1 MASSEVVFNPLL
13 PEFHADPYPFYRRLR
28 EEDPVHQSP
37 LGIWVLTRY
46 DDTVMVLRDP
56 RFGREGMAELMEARL
71 GAGSVRPANTR
82 DMLFRDPPDHTRLR
96 ALVSRA
102 FTPRVVEAMRPH
114 IQEIVDGLLDRVE
127 GARGMDVIEE
137 LAYPLPVT
145 VICEMLGVPTAD
157 QDVFKQW
164 SADIARSLDAAILP
178 AGSEVITRGQ
188 EAGDALREYFRS
200 LIAVRR
206 KRPLPDLLSALI
218 AAEEQGD
225 KLSEPELVATC
236 SLLLIAGHETTV
248 NLIGNGV
255 LALLRHPAELRA
267 LADDPALIQTGVEE
281 LLRFDGPVQRTGRM
295 TMADVEID
303 GKPIPKGSIVA
314 AVIGAANRDP
324 AHFPDPDRLDV
335 SRRENRHIA
344 FGFGIHFCLGAPLA
358 RIEGQVAI
366 GTLLRRMPSLK
377 LVSDTPEWRESSVL
391 RGLKTLQVT
400 F

>member
-1 MASSEVVFNPLL
+1 VTSSEVVFNPLL
-13 PEFHADPYPFYRRLR
+13 PEFHANPYPFYRRLR
-28 EEDPVHQSP
+28 EADPVHHGA

-46 DDTVMVLRDP
+46 DDVVMALRDP
-56 RFGREGMAELMEARL
+56 RFGREGMAEVMEARL
-71 GAGSVRPANTR
+71 GVPARPANTR

-127 GARGMDVIEE
+127 GARGMDVIED

-164 SADIARSLDAAILP
+164 SSDIARSLDAAILP
-178 AGSEVITRGQ
+178 AGSDVIMRGQ
-188 EAGDALREYFRS
+188 KAGEALREYFRS

-206 KRPLPDLLSALI
+206 KQPRPDLLSALI

-225 KLSEPELVATC
+225 KLSEPELLATC

-248 NLIGNGV
+248 NLIGNG
-255 LALLRHPAELRA
+255 LFALLRHPDELQA

-295 TMADVEID
+295 TMADVEIG
-303 GKPIPKGSIVA
+303 GKQIPKGSIVA

-324 AHFPDPDRLDV
+324 AHFPEPDRLDV
-335 SRRENRHIA
+335 ARQENRHIA

-366 GTLLRRMPSLK
+366 GTLLRRWRTLK

-391 RGLKTLQVT
+391 RGLKTLPVT